1 MKTAFTFITVLIFSV
16 AMMGQTLS
24 PSVLAATGGFSSN
37 ANGSVSYTVGEM
49 TMVQTFSGGG
59 NILTQGFQ
67 QPYNLPTGL
76 PEIAT
81 AANGDLFLYPNP
93 ATDQICYAF
102 QFNSTGQVS
111 FVLCNILGQRVS
123 VINNMNYYGGKVSQI
138 TGLSS
143 LAAGSYFLTAF
154 FTDNNTGAT
163 SLITRKFEII
173 R

>member
-1 MKTAFTFITVLIFSV
+1 MKTALTFIAVLIFSV
-16 AMMGQTLS
+16 AVMGQALS

-37 ANGSVSYTVGEM
+37 ANGSISYTVGEM
-49 TMVQTFSGGG
+49 TMIQTFSGGG

-76 PEIAT
+76 PEIA
-81 AANGDLFLYPNP
+81 ANATGDLLLFPNP
-93 ATDQICYAF
+93 ATYQLCYAF

-111 FVLCNILGQRVS
+111 FVLSNILGQRVS
-123 VINNMNYYGGKVSQI
+123 VVNNLNYNGGKVSQI
-138 TGLSS
+138 TGVSA

-163 SLITRKFEII
+163 SLITRKLEII